1 MSDEKKEPAP
11 ELFPYDEMSTGVAS
25 SLQRRAQQIVGK
37 PPDVPTPDPSLKPMT
52 GAQLAFKPKTGTH
65 AAFKPNP
72 PAASAPT
79 TGTQPAFKP
88 TTGTYAA
95 FKPSTGTHAAFKP
108 KPSTG
113 THAAFKPSQQPPA
126 PREEEDEAP
135 VFDAEKLQAQFR
147 AMSITDSALGR
158 GATTGKPV
166 RPPKLPASAAEDTFV
181 KTKMKEA
188 ESKVPD
194 FNLDED
200 LG

>member
-25 SLQRRAQQIVGK
+25 SLQRRAEQIVGK
-37 PPDVPTPDPSLKPMT
+37 PKDIPTPDPSLKPMT
-52 GAQLAFKPKTGTH
+52 GAQLAFKPKTGSH

-88 TTGTYAA
+88 TTGT
-95 FKPSTGTHAAFKP
+95 HAAFKP

-113 THAAFKPSQQPPA
+113 THAAFKPSQQPP
-126 PREEEDEAP
+126 PVREEDEAP
-135 VFDAEKLQAQFR
+135 VFDAERLQAQFR

-158 GATTGKPV
+158 GATTAKPV

-181 KTKMKEA
+181 KSKMKEA

>member
-1 MSDEKKEPAP
+1 MSEDDPKEPAP

-25 SLQRRAQQIVGK
+25 ALQRRAQQVVGA
-37 PPDVPTPDPSLKPMT
+37 PDQVPADPSLKPMT

-72 PAASAPT
+72 PASAPG

-88 TTGTYAA
+88 TTGTHAA
-95 FKPSTGTHAAFKP
+95 FKPSTGTHAAYKP
-108 KPSTG
+108 GAAAKPATG
-113 THAAFKPSQQPPA
+113 TQPAFKPAQP
-126 PREEEDEAP
+126 PREEEEPP

-158 GATTGKPV
+158 GATTGKPA
-166 RPPKLPASAAEDTFV
+166 RPPKLPPSAAEDTFV